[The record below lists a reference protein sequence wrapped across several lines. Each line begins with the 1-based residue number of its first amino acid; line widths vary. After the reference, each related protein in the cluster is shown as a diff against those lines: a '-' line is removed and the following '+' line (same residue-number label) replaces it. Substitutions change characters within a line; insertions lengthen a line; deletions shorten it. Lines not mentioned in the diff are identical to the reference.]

1 VTGEVKVLVFY
12 KTAEDPAAVHSAYH
26 EVSKR
31 MQGVPGLIGNE
42 LLGSVL
48 DSTGFV
54 VLSRWTDVRAFR
66 AWEQGVEHNDTT
78 APLRP
83 YRDPRSNATF
93 GIYQVLADY

>member
-1 VTGEVKVLVFY
+1 MTGQVRVLVFY
-12 KTAEDPAAVHSAYH
+12 QAAEDPAAVHSAYH

-31 MQGVPGLIGNE
+31 MLGVPGLIGNE
-42 LLGSVL
+42 LLGSVI

-54 VLSRWTDVRAFR
+54 VLSRWSDVTAFR
-66 AWEQGVEHNDTT
+66 AWDQDAEHVDTT

-83 YRDPRSNATF
+83 YRDARSNAAF